1 MPGAPHERNPCAPM
15 KSTAPEGSRSDE
27 LGWKGIALSFIS
39 LTGTWLMLWALTLV
53 GDSTRVASELEA
65 SRRGGAEVVCL
76 DGTIDYDDNSLFE
89 RLFGDGYFRCTDWR
103 MRDVPK
109 ATW

>member
-1 MPGAPHERNPCAPM
+1 MPAAPHGRHRCGTM
-15 KSTAPEGSRSDE
+15 KSAAPGGPRSDDV
-27 LGWKGIALSFIS
+27 GWRGIALSFIS
-39 LTGTWLMLWALTLV
+39 LAATWLMLWALTLV

-109 ATW
+109 AKW